1 VITYDPAAYSHHHKQ
16 RDAKKE
22 EEEGRNRTSQSSVE
36 ATAVKKAPP
45 IISTGQTAK
54 FHLAE
59 IMIVFFSPRSIRP
72 ICKHAVIVGLL
83 KILLAAQIDRKRI
96 SFAQKH
102 ATNEESKTK
111 QMKTNWSRKICGQNK
126 ALAAKRNV
134 ANKTKKKKMSAKP

>member
-1 VITYDPAAYSHHHKQ
+1 MIPRRTLTITSKGMP
-16 RDAKKE
+16 KKKRKRE
-22 EEEGRNRTSQSSVE
+22 ENRTSQSSVE
-36 ATAVKKAPP
+36 ATTVKKAPP
-45 IISTGQTAK
+45 IISTGPTAK

-72 ICKHAVIVGLL
+72 ICKHAIIVELF
-83 KILLAAQIDRKRI
+83 KILLEAQIDRKRI

-102 ATNEESKTK
+102 ATNKESQTK

-134 ANKTKKKKMSAKP
+134 ANKTKKTTKMSAKP

>member
-1 VITYDPAAYSHHHKQ
+1 MP
-16 RDAKKE
+16 KKKRKRE
-22 EEEGRNRTSQSSVE
+22 ENRTSQSSVE
-36 ATAVKKAPP
+36 ATTVKKAPP
-45 IISTGQTAK
+45 IISTGPTAK

-72 ICKHAVIVGLL
+72 ICKHAIIIERF
-83 KILLAAQIDRKRI
+83 KILLEAQIDRKGI

-126 ALAAKRNV
+126 SLATKRNV
-134 ANKTKKKKMSAKP
+134 ANKTNEKKKMSAKP